1 MSLAGQIG
9 KVCGLPQILPVARG
23 SLGLGRVFL
32 KLCNSLLNRLYEAK
46 GGHFEEG
53 GLSRD

>member
-1 MSLAGQIG
+1 MSLAEQIG